1 MKPIIPVL
9 ILMTLFSSCTKE
21 DAAELN
27 PVVQASEYVSA
38 NSEELGA
45 IGDER
50 QGQLDAAEDILA
62 DIQ

>member
-1 MKPIIPVL
+1 MKLFIPVL
-9 ILMTLFSSCTKE
+9 LLTVLLCSCTRE
-21 DAAELN
+21 DAAENN